1 MSEREHLVIVMVN
14 LAKIVKELWEELYLG
29 SVQTNKERRQS
40 SSGWRLHLCFE
51 DDDLD
56 NYFDDDDADGFVDVD
71 DDGEEDAPVCGG
83 NNHPA
88 PGKKATVGGVHR
100 LRESLQ
106 GQVDDETDKQLKPQ
120 KEGIPSKSKS
130 KNQANINQRNL
141 KEGSS
146 GPALRAD

>member
-1 MSEREHLVIVMVN
+1 MEMMM
-14 LAKIVKELWEELYLG
+14 KEWWQYEWWLWEELYLG

-51 DDDLD
+51 DEDLN
-56 NYFDDDDADGFVDVD
+56 NYFDDADDYVDDDVD
-71 DDGEEDAPVCGG
+71 DDGEEDAPVCSG

-106 GQVDDETDKQLKPQ
+106 GQVGDETDKQLKPQ
-120 KEGIPSKSKS
+120 KKVH
-130 KNQANINQRNL
+130 QANANKRNL